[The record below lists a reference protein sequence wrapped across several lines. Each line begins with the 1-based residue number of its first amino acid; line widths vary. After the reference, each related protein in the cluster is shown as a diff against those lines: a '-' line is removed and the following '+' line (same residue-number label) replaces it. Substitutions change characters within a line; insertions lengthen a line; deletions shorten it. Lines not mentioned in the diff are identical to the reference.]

1 MRAVAVHPVQHGL
14 HGRDTTINDHSHS
27 PFCDRQFAYREKK
40 RGGSSDPPLANTCRR
55 HRLVQLRTGGRS
67 GPHLPARSGRRHTA
81 CARSFHPHRDPLC
94 RRALRRVRSSHSR
107 AGIFLLVFV
116 AQHGMGGTVWRR
128 PHRPAAGSRAR
139 AAQGGVY
146 GTTSG
151 GKQMRHG
158 NISISGCWKL
168 RIWRLAEPWL
178 KALVPSQIH
187 AGGRP

>member
-14 HGRDTTINDHSHS
+14 HGRDNTINGHSHS
-27 PFCDRQFAYREKK
+27 PFCDPQFAYWEKK

-55 HRLVQLRTGGRS
+55 HRLVQFRTGGGS
-67 GPHLPARSGRRHTA
+67 GPKLPARSDR
-81 CARSFHPHRDPLC
+81 

-107 AGIFLLVFV
+107 AGIFLLLIL
-116 AQHGMGGTVWRR
+116 ARHGMGGTVWCKSYR
-128 PHRPAAGSRAR
+128 PVHGSRAR
-139 AAQGGVY
+139 AGQVGVY

-151 GKQMRHG
+151 GKQMRHR
-158 NISISGCWKL
+158 NISILSCQML
-168 RIWRLAEPWL
+168 RIWRLTEPLL